1 MKRLKEGLVILLIC
15 IAIVWVGILSID
27 YVMRQ
32 RALSG
37 DRVLATAYIV
47 YLNQD
52 FHKGGCLAYFSYEV
66 NCIVYTGFHGDL
78 SSNCAKIFVL
88 GQPVYIE
95 YSRASPSYSK
105 FIKFD
110 SRRKEG
116 RPVFVDSLIL
126 EFEK

>member
-1 MKRLKEGLVILLIC
+1 MKRLREGLVILLIS
-15 IAIVWVGILSID
+15 IAIVWVAILSID
-27 YVMRQ
+27 YAMRQ

-37 DRVLATAYIV
+37 ERVLATAYIV
-47 YLNQD
+47 YLNPD

-66 NCIVYTGFHGDL
+66 TGIVYTGFHGDP
-78 SSNCAKIFVL
+78 SSHCAERYVL
-88 GQPVYIE
+88 GQPIYIE